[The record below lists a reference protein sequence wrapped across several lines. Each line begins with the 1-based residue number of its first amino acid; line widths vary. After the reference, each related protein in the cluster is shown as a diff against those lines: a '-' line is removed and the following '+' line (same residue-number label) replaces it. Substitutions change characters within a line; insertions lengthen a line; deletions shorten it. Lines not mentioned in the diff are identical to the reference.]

1 MDLLFTIDSILFS
14 RVSLYLLFIRVYVL
28 NMPSTNLIMLY
39 MRVETKK
46 WQCSKTRSWSRT
58 HKSYLLVAQIFSQ
71 TDYHY
76 LIYFCEEL
84 TKFARCNFR
93 LSHYPASLIIA
104 IKPRAEEYFSSAT
117 TLPFY
122 IMKKNCLNKSWIS
135 FWYLLLYTNFRTPK

>member
-58 HKSYLLVAQIFSQ
+58 HKSYLLVA
-71 TDYHY
+71 
-76 LIYFCEEL
+76 
-84 TKFARCNFR
+84 
-93 LSHYPASLIIA
+93 
-104 IKPRAEEYFSSAT
+104 
-117 TLPFY
+117 
-122 IMKKNCLNKSWIS
+122 
-135 FWYLLLYTNFRTPK
+135 